1 MGGEMERLFQI
12 GAFMRSKDEKLLKAV
27 ERFVC
32 EFTDRRG
39 YSPSLQEI
47 ADSAGISKTTAHRYV
62 AKLRA
67 DGVVGYSGYRS
78 LVPAGVRGGS
88 VMVPLLGR
96 VACGLPHY
104 AEENIEEYVR
114 MPEALIGNGE
124 FFLLRAVGDSMV
136 GAGINEGD
144 LVLVKR
150 QNIAEKGQIVVA
162 LVGEEATL
170 KRFYPEAGKK
180 CVRLHPENPA
190 MKDIVV
196 PGCEI
201 QGVAVKVIKDLA

>member
-1 MGGEMERLFQI
+1 MERLFQI
-12 GAFMRSKDEKLLKAV
+12 GVFMRSKDELVLKAV

-32 EFTDRRG
+32 EFTDRRR

-96 VACGLPHY
+96 VACGLPRY

-114 MPEALIGNGE
+114 MPEALIGSGE

-150 QNIAEKGQIVVA
+150 QNTAEKGQIVVA
-162 LVGEEATL
+162 LVVG
-170 KRFYPEAGKK
+170 
-180 CVRLHPENPA
+180 
-190 MKDIVV
+190 
-196 PGCEI
+196 
-201 QGVAVKVIKDLA
+201 